1 MKGDF
6 MRKEYDFSV
15 AERGKFY
22 RPDNEIN
29 LPVYLDKNIQEQ
41 LQALAS
47 ARGVELNALVNELL
61 KKDLELIQLGT

>member
-1 MKGDF
+1 

-29 LPVYLDKNIQEQ
+29 LPVYLEKDIQEQ

-47 ARGVELNALVNELL
+47 AKGIDLSVLVNELL
-61 KKDLELIQLGT
+61 KKDLELIQLGL